1 MIEITFLGTGSMMP
15 TKQRNHSAIV
25 LSYKT
30 ENILMDCGEGTQR
43 QMRIAGIKPA
53 KITRLLISHWHGD
66 HVFGIPGLMSSMGAD
81 KAETKLMIY
90 GPIGTQ
96 KYLENVWKSFAC
108 KDIIEYE
115 VKEVKKGKIYENDD
129 FLIEAQPLK
138 HSTPCIGFS
147 FIEKDR
153 RRIDLIKAKKY
164 GLVEGPI
171 LGKIQKGEDVTF
183 NGKKIKADDVSYV
196 VPGKKVSYIADTVPC
211 EGADALAKNADLL
224 ISEGTH
230 LDDIK
235 EKTEKFMHLTVK
247 QAALIAS
254 ENNAQ
259 KLVITHLSK
268 RYTSPTE
275 TLEEAKTYFPNS
287 MVAEDFMKVQI

>member
-287 MVAEDFMKVQI
+287 MVAEDFMKVQV